1 MVLVLVLV
9 ILLVEVLVLVF
20 EPVMVLVVVMVK
32 AFRVLRRLLPLM
44 KNLMIPQLVKV
55 LGLELA

>member
-1 MVLVLVLV
+1 MVLVLV

-20 EPVMVLVVVMVK
+20 ELVMVLVVVMIE
-32 AFRVLRRLLPLM
+32 AFRVLRKLLLLM
-44 KNLMIPQLVKV
+44 KNLMTPQLVKV